1 MQGYERLLKLL
12 LDNEVEFVLIGGFAA
27 VVHGCTVL
35 TQDVDVCISFDED
48 NMRRLLAAL
57 KDHDPRF
64 RQNKE
69 PIDKSAKAL
78 SRMKNLYLITDMGSL
93 DLLLEVADIGDYE
106 AVLDSSIAI
115 DLFGRQCRVLDIDG
129 LIRSKKGMGRAKD
142 KEAVVQ
148 LSAIKEKSE

>member
-1 MQGYERLLKLL
+1 MHGYERLLKLL

-35 TQDVDVCISFDED
+35 TQDVDVCVSFDED
-48 NMRRLLAAL
+48 NMHRLLAAL
-57 KDHDPRF
+57 KGHDPRF

-69 PIDKSAKAL
+69 PIGKSAKVL
-78 SRMKNLYLITDMGSL
+78 SRMKNIYLVTDVGSL
-93 DLLLEVADIGDYE
+93 DLLGDVADIGDYG

-129 LIRSKKGMGRAKD
+129 LIRSKEGMGRAKD
-142 KEAVVQ
+142 KEAVIQ
-148 LSAIKEKSE
+148 LSAIKEKNK